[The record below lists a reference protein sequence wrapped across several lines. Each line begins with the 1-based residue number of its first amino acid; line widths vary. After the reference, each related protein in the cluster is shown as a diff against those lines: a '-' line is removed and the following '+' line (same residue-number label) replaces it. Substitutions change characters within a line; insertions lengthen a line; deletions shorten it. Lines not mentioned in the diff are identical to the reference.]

1 MGKQIIP
8 LHIAAR
14 SAFVGFHRT
23 RRFLSVRWLA
33 RRNSGSFWFA
43 RPPSKNSD
51 FGCNRCCKISMSQL
65 T

>member
-1 MGKQIIP
+1 MGKELYPYILQP
-8 LHIAAR
+8 GRLLLASTAP
-14 SAFVGFHRT
+14 

-33 RRNSGSFWFA
+33 RGNSGSFWFA
-43 RPPSKNSD
+43 RHPSKNSD